1 MSCAIQWVL
10 DASEARSGVVVDGV
24 VARDGS
30 QSVNFSTIGLIS
42 AQLPTQL
49 ASTFA
54 EFMQQSQRE

>member
-42 AQLPTQL
+42 AQLRVC
-49 ASTFA
+49 S
-54 EFMQQSQRE
+54 RERGVKRVL